1 MLKSPKRDRNLSI
14 IAMAAFAVATAQPGF
29 AQDNT
34 SPEGTENEDG
44 TLREIVVT
52 AQKREDS
59 VQSVPLAITA
69 IDDVMLEQNN
79 IDRADALTAF
89 APNVAVRSFN
99 SALVVATRG
108 ISNENTSNLGDAS
121 LAFHVDGVFYARPR
135 GTGAIFYDLER
146 VELLRGPQGTL
157 YGRNST
163 AGALNVI
170 TKKPTD
176 SFQFGADFALGN
188 YDERVLRG
196 YVNVPIVEGKAALR
210 ATGYFARRDGY
221 DVNNNLNAALDSG
234 NDAGNTAARVHL
246 LLTPTDNFSVLISGK
261 YHDENRVGDARSP
274 ITLAPPYSTLGFLA
288 VRQEDPDDPRVW
300 SFTDQP
306 IYHNIDQEVSTEV
319 NWDFTDTAR
328 LTLLSAFREDE
339 TVRFFNDTDGR
350 FGTSTVDVQG
360 LSRQQSH
367 ELRAASTGDNPFEWL
382 AGLYYFR
389 EQQSDSADIF
399 RPGGGPFRI
408 FQEQFSIKA
417 TSKSAFGQL
426 SYKFDDRLRLF
437 VGLRHTSDFKS
448 RFARSTVSNIPGG
461 PSNVGPPR
469 GVTPIENPGQKWS
482 RTNWKAG
489 VDFQLSDTS
498 MIFATVGTGYKA
510 GGFNNSNPTPFNPEE
525 IVAYEVG
532 IKNDL
537 FGRTLRLNING
548 FYYDYDNLQVT
559 APQQVNGQI
568 VALTANA
575 AKARIYGFEIEGM
588 WLPAPWLSFDYALG
602 YLNAR
607 FKNFTGLDNVCT
619 TQISTPIPQRPT
631 TTNGG
636 LCPATTIPGPPGA
649 PPRFANVPQ
658 DFSGNTLANAPEWT
672 LSIGAN
678 VTMMDNENGKVIG
691 RVRGRYVGDSFLS
704 EYNRAPDLVEGYFQT
719 DASLNYESA
728 NGRYS
733 VSAFVQNLE
742 NNDTIGSLAV
752 TNVGF
757 TASYLPP
764 RTYGL
769 RVGIKFD

>member
-1 MLKSPKRDRNLSI
+1 MIRAKNIRTQLSLIALLAAGALSSPGLAQAQSD
-14 IAMAAFAVATAQPGF
+14 ATKKAS
-29 AQDNT
+29 DET
-34 SPEGTENEDG
+34 M
-44 TLREIVVT
+44 LREIIVT
-52 AQKREDS
+52 AQKRENS
-59 VQSVPLAITA
+59 LQSVPMAITA
-69 IDDVMLEQNN
+69 LDDVMLEQNN

-135 GTGAIFYDLER
+135 GVGAIFYDLER

-176 SFQFGADFALGN
+176 RFQAGADVAIGN
-188 YDERVLRG
+188 YDERIVRG

-210 ATGYFARRDGY
+210 ATGYLARRDGY
-221 DVNNNLNAALDSG
+221 DVNNRLNPSFKNG
-234 NDAGNTAARVHL
+234 NDGGNTAARIHL
-246 LLTPTDNFSVLISGK
+246 LLTPVENFSVLISGK
-261 YHDENRVGDARSP
+261 YHDEERVGDARSP
-274 ITLAPPYSTLGFLA
+274 LTLGGPYSTLGFLA
-288 VRQEDPDDPRVW
+288 VKQEDPNDPRVW
-300 SFTDQP
+300 SFSDQP
-306 IYHNIDQEVSTEV
+306 IYNNIDQEISAEV
-319 NWDFTDTAR
+319 NWDFLDAAR
-328 LTLLSAFREDE
+328 LTLLSAFREDQ
-339 TVRFFNDTDGR
+339 TVRFLNDTDGR
-350 FGTSTVDVQG
+350 FGTSTVDVKG

-367 ELRAASTGDNPFEWL
+367 ELRLSSTGNDPFEWQ

-408 FQEQFSIKA
+408 FQEQLSIKA
-417 TSKSAFGQL
+417 TSKSAFGQI
-426 SYKFDDRLRLF
+426 SYKFDDRLKFF

-448 RFARSTVSNIPGG
+448 RFAQSTVSNIPGG

-469 GVTPIENPGQKWS
+469 GTTPIENPGQTWS
-482 RTNWKAG
+482 RTNWKVG
-489 VDFQLSDTS
+489 VDYKLAENSLL
-498 MIFATVGTGYKA
+498 FATVGTGYKA
-510 GGFNNSNPTPFNPEE
+510 GGFNNSNPTPYDPEE
-525 IVAYEVG
+525 ITAYEIG

-537 FGRTLRLNING
+537 FDRTLRLNVNG
-548 FYYDYDNLQVT
+548 FYYNYANLQVT

-575 AKARIYGFEIEGM
+575 AKARIYGFEVEGM
-588 WLPAPWLSFDYALG
+588 WLPKSWLSFDYALG
-602 YLNAR
+602 YLSAK

-636 LCPATTIPGPPGA
+636 LCPATLIPGPPGA

-678 VTMMDNENGKVIG
+678 VTMMDNDSGKIMG
-691 RVRGRYVGDSFLS
+691 RVRGRYVGNNYLS
-704 EYNRAPDLVEGYFQT
+704 EYNRQPDLVEGYFQT
-719 DASLNYESA
+719 DASLNYETA
-728 NGRYS
+728 NGRF
-733 VSAFVQNLE
+733 SASMFVQNLE
-742 NNDTIGSLAV
+742 NNDIVGSIAV

-764 RTYGL
+764 RTFGV
-769 RVGIKFD
+769 RFGFKFD